1 MTHAARCSYN
11 TRLAGAISAL
21 VAAATFAFLHAAYDR
36 LPIVVPIGFDSGNP
50 SAFAGKSLGLVF
62 LPFGMQIAL
71 GAVLS
76 AVVAVVLGQRQ
87 NEPDVHH
94 LQRRAAAEH
103 TAEAIALLAAVWIG
117 FQAINAWRLTE
128 LWLHTFD
135 PFIEIYVVA
144 LITAVTATL
153 VIGVRVVLKV
163 GESGVGT
170 AMLHTPV
177 LDGRRPLASAGL
189 AALLALGIGAPLALL
204 SIVWGLLT
212 QYA

>member
-1 MTHAARCSYN
+1 MTHAARCTFN
-11 TRLAGAISAL
+11 TRLAGAISVL
-21 VAAATFAFLHAAYDR
+21 VAAATFAFLQSAYDR
-36 LPIVVPIGFDSGNP
+36 LPSVVPIGFEGGNP
-50 SAFAGKSLGLVF
+50 SAFAVKSLELVY

-76 AVVAVVLGQRQ
+76 AVVAVLLGQRE
-87 NEPDVHH
+87 NELDALH
-94 LQRRAAAEH
+94 LQRRAAAEQ

-128 LWLHTFD
+128 LWRRLFD

-144 LITAVTATL
+144 LITAITATL
-153 VIGVRVVLKV
+153 VIGVRVVVTV
-163 GESGVGT
+163 GNSAVG
-170 AMLHTPV
+170 ASLLHAPV

-204 SIVWGLLT
+204 SVVWGLLT